1 MAGELILLLAACAPE
16 ILAPQEEGN
25 KPTTQTPD
33 MSSPSEETPHSLSV
47 EVVDTITLDDKL
59 VGLVA
64 GDYNNETG
72 AYYLRE
78 YMGDSGLTTELGFTD
93 SSGEMSSVVDALPS
107 SDQRTYGR
115 GLQMDDGRLAITYQS
130 SDGFPVGSDG
140 THHGVLIVDPEA
152 NRAIADHNLYS
163 ESFGYL
169 TRPSALVYK
178 NDTLYVLVNNGS
190 AGLNS
195 DDLTSHSSV
204 DFSDRSSALV
214 ALDNP
219 PNQST
224 SFTIL
229 DLDGLQNASAMAL
242 VGHEAVI
249 PSIDK
254 GKAVKVDLDTLTMTR
269 EEIRIPKGIGH
280 NGESPYDDGD
290 VVFTGESREGA
301 SISAVD
307 VDAGEAENLEIASL
321 GENDLVSGAVLV
333 DGNKNHI
340 LFNVQDRPD
349 GDWEGDQ
356 DWTTYYVWDRD
367 VGDVIEIA
375 QTQALYAVPPVVS
388 GGYMYAG
395 AFGTNGGRHSE
406 IKVFLGE

>member
-1 MAGELILLLAACAPE
+1 MSIFTLLACVAPE
-16 ILAPQEEGN
+16 ILYTEDTASKPNSSAPDG
-25 KPTTQTPD
+25 
-33 MSSPSEETPHSLSV
+33 SSPNEETPHSLSV
-47 EVVDTITLDDKL
+47 EVIDTVTIEDKL

-64 GDYNNETG
+64 GDYNGTAG

-78 YMGDSGLTTELGFTD
+78 FMGDSGLTTELSFVD
-93 SSGEMSSVVDALPS
+93 SNGDTQPVVAALPS

-130 SDGFPVGSDG
+130 SVGFPVGSDG

-152 NRAIADHNLYS
+152 GRTIADHKLYT
-163 ESFGYL
+163 ENFGYL
-169 TRPSALVYK
+169 TRPSALVYR
-178 NDTLYVLVNNGS
+178 NNTLYVLVNNGS
-190 AGLNS
+190 AGLDS

-204 DFSDRSSALV
+204 DFSSRSSALV
-214 ALDNP
+214 ALNNP
-219 PNQST
+219 PSQST
-224 SFTIL
+224 SFDVL
-229 DLDGLQNASAMAL
+229 DLEGLQNASAMAL
-242 VGHEAVI
+242 VGREAVI

-254 GKAVKVDLDTLTMTR
+254 GKAVKVDLDSLTMTT
-269 EEIRIPKGIGH
+269 EEIKIPMGIGH

-290 VVFTGESREGA
+290 TIFTGEPRDGA
-301 SISAVD
+301 SISAVN
-307 VDAGEAENLEIASL
+307 VDEGETENLNIESL
-321 GENDLVSGAVLV
+321 GDNDLVSGAVLV

-367 VGDVIEIA
+367 TGDLAEIA

-395 AFGTNGGRHSE
+395 AFGTNGGRQSE

>member
-1 MAGELILLLAACAPE
+1 MAGELIRLLAACAPE
-16 ILAPQEEGN
+16 ILTPQEAET
-25 KPTTQTPD
+25 KPTTQAPNE
-33 MSSPSEETPHSLSV
+33 SPANEETPHSLSV
-47 EVVDTITLDDKL
+47 EVVDTVTLEDKL

-64 GDYNNETG
+64 GDYNGVNG

-78 YMGDSGLTTELGFTD
+78 FIGEDGLTTELGFTD
-93 SSGEMSSVVDALPS
+93 SNGETQSVVAALPS

-115 GLQMDDGRLAITYQS
+115 GLQMADGRLAITYQS

-140 THHGVLIVDPEA
+140 THHGVLILDPEA
-152 NRAIADHNLYS
+152 GRAIADHKLYT
-163 ESFGYL
+163 ENFDYL
-169 TRPSALVYK
+169 TRPSALIYK
-178 NDTLYVLVNNGS
+178 NGTLYVLANNGS

-204 DFSDRSSALV
+204 DFSGRSSALV
-214 ALDNP
+214 ALHNP
-219 PNQST
+219 PDQST
-224 SFTIL
+224 SFDVV
-229 DLDGLQNASAMAL
+229 DLDGVQNASAMAL
-242 VGHEAVI
+242 VGNLAVI

-254 GKAVKVDLDTLTMTR
+254 GKAFKVDLATLTMTT
-269 EEIRIPKGIGH
+269 EIIQIPMGIGH

-290 VVFTGESREGA
+290 AVFTGESREGT
-301 SISAVD
+301 SISAID
-307 VDAGEAENLEIASL
+307 VDAGETENLEIASL
-321 GENDLVSGAVLV
+321 GDNDLVSGAVLV

-349 GDWEGDQ
+349 DDWEGDQ
-356 DWTTYYVWDRD
+356 DWTTYYVWDRA
-367 VGDVIEIA
+367 VGDVVEIA

-395 AFGTNGGRHSE
+395 AFGTGGGRQSE